1 MARNSIGSLLV
12 SVGVDLTEFEKKM
25 GQFQKDFGKLGEQV
39 QDAGTQIGTAFGAVS
54 LAIAGG
60 LGLAVKKAADFEE
73 GMSNIKAVS
82 GATGAE
88 MEKLK
93 ELALQMGADTKY
105 SATEAAQG
113 IEELVKAGVSMTD
126 IVNGGLKGALSL
138 ATAGGLELA
147 EAAEIASTALN
158 AFRSDGLSVS
168 SAADI
173 LAGAANASATSV
185 GELKFGLSSVSAVA
199 SSVGMTFEDTT
210 TALAVFAQNG
220 LKGSDAGTSLKTML
234 MNLQPS
240 TDKARALFEQLNLVT
255 EDGASKFFT
264 AEGNLKGLADISGI
278 LQESM
283 KGLTDAQRMQA
294 METLFGSDA
303 IRAANILFKE
313 GTTGVTNMKTAMGKV
328 TSEQVAA
335 DKMNNLKGSVEQL
348 KGAFETLMISL
359 GETLIPII
367 RKLADSLGGI
377 VNWFNELSPQTK
389 QFIVIAAA
397 VTAALTGLAAIVAF
411 AAVGL
416 GFLAAAEWAV
426 ILPMLGIVAAVVAV
440 IAIFAALAFG
450 IKKLYDENE
459 TFRKGVQIIWEG
471 IKKIVMAA
479 INAILPVIK
488 EVWSVLKENVMEVW
502 GVIKPILQTLWD
514 FVVSVFSGISE
525 SGSTQLQFL
534 SGLFK
539 TIFGAIGLQVK
550 IAMELI
556 SATIQWALNLITT
569 AFKLAFNAIKLV
581 VLTVFEFVKTYI
593 NTVLDIIS
601 GIFKT
606 VMALI
611 RGDWQGA
618 WRAIKETV
626 MNVFNNIKTM
636 LTNTKSIFLDAG
648 KGFIT
653 ALVDGIKS
661 GASIIWDTMKDVTQK
676 IRDFLPFSP
685 AKVGPLSDLDQ
696 LDFAGPISNAIRGG
710 VPDVQASMNSML
722 QVPDVNPNVTAE
734 SSGTTVI
741 MQLDGKTIAKSTF
754 AQMGGTFRLR
764 GAVT

>member
-1 MARNSIGSLLV
+1 
-12 SVGVDLTEFEKKM
+12 
-25 GQFQKDFGKLGEQV
+25 
-39 QDAGTQIGTAFGAVS
+39 
-54 LAIAGG
+54 
-60 LGLAVKKAADFEE
+60 
-73 GMSNIKAVS
+73 
-82 GATGAE
+82 
-88 MEKLK
+88 
-93 ELALQMGADTKY
+93 
-105 SATEAAQG
+105 
-113 IEELVKAGVSMTD
+113 
-126 IVNGGLKGALSL
+126 
-138 ATAGGLELA
+138 
-147 EAAEIASTALN
+147 
-158 AFRSDGLSVS
+158 
-168 SAADI
+168 
-173 LAGAANASATSV
+173 
-185 GELKFGLSSVSAVA
+185 
-199 SSVGMTFEDTT
+199 
-210 TALAVFAQNG
+210 
-220 LKGSDAGTSLKTML
+220 
-234 MNLQPS
+234 
-240 TDKARALFEQLNLVT
+240 
-255 EDGASKFFT
+255 
-264 AEGNLKGLADISGI
+264 
-278 LQESM
+278 
-283 KGLTDAQRMQA
+283 
-294 METLFGSDA
+294 
-303 IRAANILFKE
+303 
-313 GTTGVTNMKTAMGKV
+313 
-328 TSEQVAA
+328 
-335 DKMNNLKGSVEQL
+335 
-348 KGAFETLMISL
+348 
-359 GETLIPII
+359 
-367 RKLADSLGGI
+367 
-377 VNWFNELSPQTK
+377 
-389 QFIVIAAA
+389 
-397 VTAALTGLAAIVAF
+397 
-411 AAVGL
+411 
-416 GFLAAAEWAV
+416 
-426 ILPMLGIVAAVVAV
+426 
-440 IAIFAALAFG
+440 
-450 IKKLYDENE
+450 
-459 TFRKGVQIIWEG
+459 
-471 IKKIVMAA
+471 MAA